1 MELFGGIEAGGT
13 KFVCLIGTGPDDIRA
28 ESVFPTTTPSETM
41 GRAVAFFREHAADL
55 PLSAVGVG
63 CFGPV
68 DLEPESPSFGHIT
81 TTPKSGWAGTDVV
94 GMLRRDLHLPVA
106 FDTDVNASAYAEY
119 LWGGANRLDPAI
131 YVTIGTGIG
140 AGIVSRGMPVHGL
153 VHPEAGHMRIP
164 HDIEMD
170 PFRGACPFHGD
181 CFEGLASGTAL
192 SQRWK
197 TPAETLPDAHDAW
210 PLEAHY
216 IGLALT
222 NLILCHS
229 PRRIVVGGGVMQ
241 RRLLFPMIQQNVR
254 DLLNG
259 YVNSPAILENID
271 QYVVPPALAGRA
283 GALGAIALAQASLH
297 PSP

>member
-13 KFVCLIGTGPDDIRA
+13 KFVCLIGTGPNDIRA
-28 ESVFPTTTPSETM
+28 ETVFPTTTPSETM
-41 GRAVAFFREHAADL
+41 GRAVAFFQEHAADL
-55 PLSAVGVG
+55 PLSGVGVG

-81 TTPKSGWAGTDVV
+81 TTPKAGWAGTDIV

-119 LWGGANRLDPAI
+119 LWGAANGLDPAI

-153 VHPEAGHMRIP
+153 VHPEAGHMLIP
-164 HDIEMD
+164 HDRQID
-170 PFRGACPFHGD
+170 PFPGACPYHGD

-192 SQRWK
+192 NQRWK
-197 TPAETLPDAHDAW
+197 TPAETLPDAHNGW
-210 PLEAHY
+210 QLEAHY

-229 PRRIVVGGGVMQ
+229 PRRIVVGGGVMR
-241 RRLLFPMIQQNVR
+241 RRLLFPMVRRSVR

-259 YVNSPAILENID
+259 YVNSPSIIDHID
-271 QYVVPPALAGRA
+271 QYIVPPALAGRA
-283 GALGAIALAQASLH
+283 GALGAIALTL
-297 PSP
+297 